1 MATNGRPNSTDNHHY
16 VQPKVE
22 LYPQSQLSTHENN
35 NDQFYQRQP
44 NHYTSLP
51 NLDKRVTPRGNPAIN
66 LVDSN
71 MYKSRDSLAP
81 RSYEPTGG
89 FVIFFD
95 FILNLPSTV
104 GQCCLVTSLHHPKS
118 GLGEPSFLEPIKCD
132 QYIDDKTGQRMNI
145 ALIAIKQ
152 PVLRFV
158 NSKEKN
164 FSFLYIFN

>member
-1 MATNGRPNSTDNHHY
+1 MGTNGMPNSTDDHRY

-51 NLDKRVTPRGNPAIN
+51 DLHKRVTPRASPAIN
-66 LVDSN
+66 LLDSN
-71 MYKSRDSLAP
+71 MFKLRDSLAP

-89 FVIFFD
+89 FVIYFD

-104 GQCCLVTSLHHPKS
+104 GQCCLLTSLHHPKC
-118 GLGEPSFLEPIKCD
+118 GLGEPSLLEPIKCD

-158 NSKEKN
+158 NVKKKKL
-164 FSFLYIFN
+164 FFFLYF